1 MMTRNRTAIDL
12 FSALGVELV
21 VVLMLALAI
30 GLAISNYLWTR
41 REDLRR
47 IDVKINKRAS
57 RRLAA

>member
-1 MMTRNRTAIDL
+1 MTRNRTAIDL
-12 FSALGVELV
+12 FSALGVEFV
-21 VVLMLALAI
+21 VVLLIALAI

-47 IDVKINKRAS
+47 IDVKINKRTA